1 MVNRKRRDRW
11 VLAGSVVTEAAVAMP
26 AWPEEIPFGQSHKK
40 AQIGLCFADW
50 AEAEAVDVDAQ

>member
-1 MVNRKRRDRW
+1 M
-11 VLAGSVVTEAAVAMP
+11 LAGSVVTEAAVAMP